1 MFLRTF
7 VYVCAGVLAG
17 WDVLLQF
24 LSSEGRRLHCFE
36 ELWGFF
42 SEVLRYTVSL
52 QFGLIPALIVQLQVQ
67 KPCQPRRCYFG
78 WAKVDLNEIL
88 PAASAVGVRGPGQV
102 IELSI
107 ELFLCRQVLLNQSRV
122 KVRQRQNKV
131 TEN

>member
-17 WDVLLQF
+17 WDVLLQL

-36 ELWGFF
+36 ELWGFL

-107 ELFLCRQVLLNQSRV
+107 ELFLCRQVLPNQSRV
-122 KVRQRQNKV
+122 KVR
-131 TEN
+131 